1 MSARS
6 QVLGQRGEDSAA
18 RLLVVD
24 DHIILDRKIHGNQ
37 AEIDMITSKPH
48 LLVFVESKIRN
59 LHASNCPVKSINR
72 HKQPYLLYS
81 LKEYFQNQL
90 QGAENWQ
97 LDGAA
102 FEGIP
107 GGNTQSENFEN
118 VSA

>member
-24 DHIILDRKIHGNQ
+24 DHIILDRKIHSAQ
-37 AEIDMITSKPH
+37 AEIDMIASKPH

-59 LHASNCPVKSINR
+59 LHASTCPVKSIIR
-72 HKQPYLLYS
+72 HKQPYLLF
-81 LKEYFQNQL
+81 KIKIYFQNQL